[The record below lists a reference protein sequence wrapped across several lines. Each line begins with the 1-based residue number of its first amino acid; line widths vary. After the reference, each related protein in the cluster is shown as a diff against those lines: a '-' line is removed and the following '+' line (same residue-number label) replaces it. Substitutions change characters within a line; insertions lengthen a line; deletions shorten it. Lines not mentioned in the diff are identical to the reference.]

1 MKTDPTDTGGLF
13 VGRRPGTRPVR
24 YRALPERGS
33 AGRQAVDRL
42 VAWALL
48 ALMVLVNL
56 AFWGPLPVAWLWVAS
71 QVQYLTG
78 SVFFGIFVGFVGLIA
93 CLLVGLVVLRR
104 LDQAWVL
111 VRRAAGY
118 DQRQGRMSVIFAVC
132 CVVGT
137 IAFVFWLVAIAGLG
151 SSIVP
156 AQG

>member
-33 AGRQAVDRL
+33 AGRQALDRL
-42 VAWALL
+42 VAWGIL
-48 ALMVLVNL
+48 AVMVVVNL
-56 AFWGPLPVAWLWVAS
+56 LFWGPLPVAWLWVAS
-71 QVQYLTG
+71 QVQYVTG

-93 CLLVGLVVLRR
+93 CLLLGLVVLRR
-104 LDQAWVL
+104 LDQAWIL

-118 DQRQGRMSVIFAVC
+118 DQREGRMSIIFAVC

>member
-33 AGRQAVDRL
+33 GRRQAVDRL

-48 ALMVLVNL
+48 AVMVVINL

-78 SVFFGIFVGFVGLIA
+78 SVFFGIFVGFIGLIA

-104 LDQAWVL
+104 LDHAWIL
-111 VRRAAGY
+111 ARRAAGY
-118 DQRQGRMSVIFAVC
+118 DQRQGRMSVIFAAC

-137 IAFVFWLVAIAGLG
+137 IAFVFWLLVIAGPG
-151 SSIVP
+151 SSVLP